1 MTALVIIGDGK
12 IDCPPCRGFGY
23 VAAAPGEPAILRCK
37 TCDGLGRTWAP
48 GAPSFGCPTNLGE
61 RTPGEIVTT
70 ATGIRARVLW
80 QMPKREK
87 IGKVWREPDT
97 TFLGLI
103 DDFDDH
109 ESTRPTPYPARLG
122 VTSIEF
128 AKVASNEDDGAGG
141 KHVDPVDPVFAQSSV
156 GKATLL

>member
-1 MTALVIIGDGK
+1 MTALAHPGDGK
-12 IDCPPCRGFGY
+12 IDCPACRGFCY
-23 VAAAPGEPAILRCK
+23 VGPPGEPALERCAP
-37 TCDGLGRTWAP
+37 CDGIGRVWGP
-48 GAPSFGCPTNLGE
+48 GAPTFGCPTNLGE
-61 RTPGEIVTT
+61 RTPGEVVTLG
-70 ATGIRARVLW
+70 TGIRARVLW

-103 DDFDDH
+103 DEFDDH
-109 ESTRPTPYPARLG
+109 ESTTPRPYPSKLG
-122 VTSIEF
+122 VTSIEVSK
-128 AKVASNEDDGAGG
+128 APTGEDDGSGG